1 MHYYIISGESSGDF
15 YGSKLIQSIKKSDK
29 KAKFTCWGGINMKN
43 QNVELVQNLNNLAF
57 VGFWEVFLNI
67 KTIIKNFFIAYKSIR
82 ETKPDLIIL
91 IDYPGFNFRIARF
104 ANKLNIPVF
113 WFVAPQVWAW
123 NEGRV
128 KYLKKYVKKLFVI
141 FPFELDYFLKKI
153 LNPIT
158 LVIH

>member
-43 QNVELVQNLNNLAF
+43 QNVELVQSLNNLSF

-67 KTIIKNFFIAYKSIR
+67 KTIIKNFFLLHKSIR

-91 IDYPGFNFRIARF
+91 IDYPDLILELHDSPTSLIYQYFGLLLHKYGHGRRVG
-104 ANKLNIPVF
+104 LNI
-113 WFVAPQVWAW
+113 
-123 NEGRV
+123 
-128 KYLKKYVKKLFVI
+128 
-141 FPFELDYFLKKI
+141 
-153 LNPIT
+153 
-158 LVIH
+158 